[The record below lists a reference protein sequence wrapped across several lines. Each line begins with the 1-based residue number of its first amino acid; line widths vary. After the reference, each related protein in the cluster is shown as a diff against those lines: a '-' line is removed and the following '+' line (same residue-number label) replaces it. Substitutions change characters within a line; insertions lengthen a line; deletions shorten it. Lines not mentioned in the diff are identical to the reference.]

1 MAPNNYFN
9 ATLKTEPFIEQVLFM
24 NTCILYN
31 IQFSIGAVTPGTL
44 PSNVNKHAF
53 SHLNLDYNY
62 VFKQC
67 ILTVAIAMLP
77 AYTLF
82 I

>member
-9 ATLKTEPFIEQVLFM
+9 ATLKTQPFIEHASPIHEHMHTILFSLVQLLQGLCRAM
-24 NTCILYN
+24 
-31 IQFSIGAVTPGTL
+31 S
-44 PSNVNKHAF
+44 KHAF